1 MKRLSF
7 NWLKQKTKEEL
18 WWMVIS
24 IDYDYSRISI
34 ADHETS
40 DDSIVL
46 FLEDKHDFKNTLDEC
61 LQLTIP
67 IKEFAKVI
75 GNEKLNS
82 YEGELLHPSKQ
93 FIVKPRVQINE
104 PIKWYKEDAGLI
116 EQQWAREALLKAILI
131 QVVESGIRAKAV

>member
-7 NWLKQKTKEEL
+7 NWLKQKTKDQL

-34 ADHETS
+34 ADHETT

-46 FLEDKHDFKNTLDEC
+46 YLEDKHDFKNTLDEC
-61 LQLTIP
+61 LQLIVP
-67 IKEFAKVI
+67 IKEFSKVI
-75 GNEKLNS
+75 VNEKLNS

-93 FIVKPRVQINE
+93 FVLKTRVQINE

-116 EQQWAREALLKAILI
+116 EQKWAREALLKAILI
-131 QVVESGIRAKAV
+131 QVIEN